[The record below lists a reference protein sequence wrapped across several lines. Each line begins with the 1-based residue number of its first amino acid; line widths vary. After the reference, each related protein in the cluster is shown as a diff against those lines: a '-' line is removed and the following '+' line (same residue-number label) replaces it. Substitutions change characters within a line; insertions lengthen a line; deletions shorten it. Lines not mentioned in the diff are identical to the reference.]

1 MHVVEIIAVSVY
13 RRKVVGMSFL
23 LPPLHD
29 RQKNN
34 NRIIITLIIMVVL
47 YSFIDSE
54 DVTSKLISTSFCFT
68 NSYILIL

>member
-1 MHVVEIIAVSVY
+1 MHVVEIIAVSLY

-29 RQKNN
+29 RHKNN

-68 NSYILIL
+68 NSY